1 MSNDLNV
8 NQDMTILGSITAQKF
23 ISELTESITIF
34 ESGSTRFGDTI
45 DDRHSLTGSLNL
57 TGSFNINNYSI
68 TEVSNDTTLADGSST
83 AVLTENALK
92 TYLSTETEDFQTYLR
107 KSFAH
112 TGSFINSSTQS
123 FSAVTA
129 SAPSGFSSTSKED
142 FMFFNNGAFMET
154 DAISIKQSG
163 SLMFLFVNTDS
174 IGYDVDSNDEV
185 LQWVTFQL
193 EQETY
198 GINVMQVQ
206 EVLRYSEI
214 APVPG
219 APNYVLGII
228 NLRGNVVTVI
238 DTRLRFGL
246 QPTEVTDNSR
256 IVIIESEQQV
266 IGILVDSVAEVV
278 YLKTSE
284 IDSAP
289 NVGTDE
295 SARFIQGVSNRDG
308 ELLILVDLDKMLTD
322 EEWDEIS
329 RLG

>member
-1 MSNDLNV
+1 MSKDNRAIKN
-8 NQDMTILGSITAQKF
+8 
-23 ISELTESITIF
+23 
-34 ESGSTRFGDTI
+34 
-45 DDRHSLTGSLNL
+45 
-57 TGSFNINNYSI
+57 
-68 TEVSNDTTLADGSST
+68 
-83 AVLTENALK
+83 
-92 TYLSTETEDFQTYLR
+92 
-107 KSFAH
+107 
-112 TGSFINSSTQS
+112 
-123 FSAVTA
+123 
-129 SAPSGFSSTSKED
+129 
-142 FMFFNNGAFMET
+142 ET
-154 DAISIKQSG
+154 DA
-163 SLMFLFVNTDS
+163 
-174 IGYDVDSNDEV
+174 DSNDKV

-193 EQETY
+193 DDETY

-246 QPTEVTDNSR
+246 QPTEVTDNTR
-256 IVIIESEQQV
+256 IVIIESEKQV

-295 SARFIQGVSNRDG
+295 SARFIQGVSNRDD

-322 EEWDEIS
+322 DEWDEIS